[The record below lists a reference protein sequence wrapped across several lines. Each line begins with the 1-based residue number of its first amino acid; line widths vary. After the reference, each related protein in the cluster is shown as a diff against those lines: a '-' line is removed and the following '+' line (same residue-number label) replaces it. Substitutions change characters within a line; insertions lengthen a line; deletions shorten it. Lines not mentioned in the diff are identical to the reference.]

1 MMLRLRI
8 VHGLKWPLL
17 ACCLLVSGSGANT
30 SAPALAQCWQQLHQS
45 EGSIT
50 PDCLRLV
57 YAQPIEHWPAPHVDA
72 GAHWQELAPL
82 PPTPP
87 EPADNPATP
96 EKIALGER
104 LFHDPRLSRS
114 GQIACASCH
123 EPDLGWADGRKVSFG
138 HDRQRGRRNSPGV
151 LMSAWAQPLF
161 WDGRAATLEEQALM
175 PIEDPLEMA
184 FTLFELEHRLN
195 TQTDYPDA
203 FAEVFGERRIS
214 AANLARALAAYQ
226 RSLSPHNGR
235 FDRFLGERR
244 DLLNDQQL
252 LGLHLFR
259 TRARCMNCHSGPA
272 LTDNRFHN
280 LGQHF
285 YGREREDL
293 GRYEVT
299 GNPADVGTFR
309 TPTLRGVARTAPYM
323 HHGLLPQLRGV
334 MVVYNN
340 GMPHPRPTPEQ
351 IDDPLFPQP
360 DPLLRPL
367 GLNSREIDALT
378 AFLQIL

>member
-1 MMLRLRI
+1 MPKQA
-8 VHGLKWPLL
+8 VYGLK
-17 ACCLLVSGSGANT
+17 LLVLTCLMLVPSSDANPEVSGF
-30 SAPALAQCWQQLHQS
+30 ALCWRQLN
-45 EGSIT
+45 EETAAIT
-50 PDCLRLV
+50 PACLRMV
-57 YAQPIEHWPAPHVDA
+57 YAQSIERWPAPHVDA
-72 GAHWQELAPL
+72 GVDWQELAAL

-87 EPADNPATP
+87 EPSDNPATP

-138 HDRQRGRRNSPGV
+138 HDRQRGRRNAPSV
-151 LMSAWAQPLF
+151 LMSAWAEPLF
-161 WDGRAATLEEQALM
+161 WDGRAASLEEQALM

-184 FTLFELEHRLN
+184 FTLPELEQRLN
-195 TQTDYPDA
+195 HETDYPELFADV
-203 FAEVFGERRIS
+203 FAEPFVN
-214 AANLARALAAYQ
+214 AANLARALATYQ
-226 RSLSPHNGR
+226 RSLSPRNTR
-235 FDRFLGERR
+235 FDRFLGGQRQ
-244 DLLNDQQL
+244 LLNDQQL

-280 LGQHF
+280 LGLHF
-285 YGREREDL
+285 YGRPRQDL

-299 GNPADVGTFR
+299 GDPADVGAFR
-309 TPTLRGVARTAPYM
+309 TPTLRGVSRSGPYM

-334 MVVYNN
+334 VNLYNN

-351 IDDPLFPQP
+351 RDDPLFPQP
-360 DPLLRPL
+360 DPLLKPL
-367 GLNSREIDALT
+367 GLSAHEIEAIS
-378 AFLQIL
+378 AFLDML